1 MHGKYLVAVCD
12 ILGFSALV
20 QSQPL
25 DLVVKDALGWF
36 SSALNHSIHRGNF
49 PASPPPIRELDGH
62 KHVGI
67 AWFSDTILVYTK
79 EDSDEAVADLLTS
92 VAWLL
97 FETIVEG
104 TTKVR
109 AGISYGDAFIDRAN
123 SLYVGEPIIEA
134 YRLQERQQWAG
145 AALTP
150 AACARVPK
158 TGSPGEHARWYVT
171 PWNVPM
177 KDHEPMATLAVN
189 WNRGIH
195 APSWRLRWSV
205 TSDLPPE
212 PNSVEEQSLYEK
224 YLNTKHFHE
233 AHCHDCK
240 GT

>member
-36 SSALNHSIHRGNF
+36 SSALNHSIHRG
-49 PASPPPIRELDGH
+49 
-62 KHVGI
+62 
-67 AWFSDTILVYTK
+67 
-79 EDSDEAVADLLTS
+79 
-92 VAWLL
+92 
-97 FETIVEG
+97 
-104 TTKVR
+104 
-109 AGISYGDAFIDRAN
+109 
-123 SLYVGEPIIEA
+123 
-134 YRLQERQQWAG
+134 
-145 AALTP
+145 
-150 AACARVPK
+150 
-158 TGSPGEHARWYVT
+158 
-171 PWNVPM
+171 M

-195 APSWRLRWSV
+195 APTWRLRWSV

-240 GT
+240 RT